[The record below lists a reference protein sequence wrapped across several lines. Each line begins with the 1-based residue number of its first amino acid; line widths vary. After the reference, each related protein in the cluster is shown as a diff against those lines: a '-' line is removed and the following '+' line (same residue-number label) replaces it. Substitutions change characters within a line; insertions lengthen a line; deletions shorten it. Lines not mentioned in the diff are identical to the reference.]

1 VALDFGASL
10 DHSPQSENLRE
21 LGEEVLDFEGQDSV
35 AAAVVI
41 PPRAKT
47 LLEEGW
53 FAAIFWE
60 VVGGGAFLLGFLAKT
75 GGWTWFFGGE
85 VVVDCW

>member
-1 VALDFGASL
+1 LSESLRVFGGAK
-10 DHSPQSENLRE
+10 
-21 LGEEVLDFEGQDSV
+21 VLDPEDQDKV

-41 PPRAKT
+41 PRRSRN
-47 LLEEGW
+47 
-53 FAAIFWE
+53 AARRGRFCGNFFG
-60 VVGGGAFLLGFLAKT
+60 VVGTLFLLGVLAKT

>member
-1 VALDFGASL
+1 M
-10 DHSPQSENLRE
+10 
-21 LGEEVLDFEGQDSV
+21 GEFARVGRAKVLDLKDQDRV

-53 FAAIFWE
+53 FAVIFWE
-60 VVGGGAFLLGFLAKT
+60 VVGGAFLLGVLAKT
-75 GGWTWFFGGE
+75 GGWTWCFCGE